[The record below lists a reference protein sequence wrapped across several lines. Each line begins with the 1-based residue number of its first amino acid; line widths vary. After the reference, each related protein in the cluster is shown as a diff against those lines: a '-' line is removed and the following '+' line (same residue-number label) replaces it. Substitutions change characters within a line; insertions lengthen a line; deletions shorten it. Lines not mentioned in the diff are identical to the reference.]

1 MRRRPSVALLSLSL
15 LLAGCGGAAD
25 APERSAATQDRS
37 AGTDLKVVAAV
48 YPFAWVAERIAPGA
62 ELELLQGAQEA
73 HDLDLSPTQRAAI
86 ETADVVLYTGDIDYQ
101 PQVEQAVASAGG
113 QVVSAVEVAGE
124 DALLAAAP
132 DAHSHGDEPHGD
144 EPHAEEPHGDEAE
157 GAAHADDAEGE
168 PHGDEAA
175 VDPHLWFD
183 PAIMTEVA
191 LATGRAFSAADPD
204 NAANYERNAADV
216 AAELQALAGDLE
228 ATLGGEC
235 RFDEAIVSHAAYG
248 YLLAPFGKDQHA
260 VTDVGAESDASAAEL
275 AEIVREIRAEGFT
288 HVLAEP
294 SEGRDGAEAVVR
306 EAGVALL
313 EIVPLEAVTDEQAAT
328 GLPDLVRAQAASFAT
343 ALGCT

>member
-1 MRRRPSVALLSLSL
+1 VVRP
-15 LLAGCGGAAD
+15 GHH
-25 APERSAATQDRS
+25 DR
-37 AGTDLKVVAAV
+37 G
-48 YPFAWVAERIAPGA
+48 RPG
-62 ELELLQGAQEA
+62 
-73 HDLDLSPTQRAAI
+73 H
-86 ETADVVLYTGDIDYQ
+86 
-101 PQVEQAVASAGG
+101 
-113 QVVSAVEVAGE
+113 
-124 DALLAAAP
+124 
-132 DAHSHGDEPHGD
+132 
-144 EPHAEEPHGDEAE
+144 
-157 GAAHADDAEGE
+157 
-168 PHGDEAA
+168 
-175 VDPHLWFD
+175 
-183 PAIMTEVA
+183 
-191 LATGRAFSAADPD
+191 GRAFSAADPD
-204 NAANYERNAADV
+204 NAATYERNAADV

-306 EAGVALL
+306 EAGVELL